1 MRIIAGAAKGRSIQA
16 PKGLDTRPT
25 LDRVKEAMFGAVQFR
40 VAGARVL
47 DLFAG
52 SGNLGLEAL
61 SRGASFAVLNDRSR
75 TCFKL
80 IEENGDKLG
89 FADRMRA
96 LCLDFSRAADSLMGN
111 EFDLVFLDP
120 PYKAGLYTGA
130 LAALRRN
137 RLLAAGGL
145 VIMEHSYG
153 EAPSL
158 IDTYRIYRET
168 RRYGEAA
175 ITILEGE

>member
-1 MRIIAGAAKGRSIQA
+1 MRIIAGAAKGRTIQA

-40 VAGARVL
+40 IAGARVL

-61 SRGASFAVLNDRSR
+61 SRGAIFAVLNDRSR
-75 TCFKL
+75 TCCKL
-80 IEENGDKLG
+80 IEQNGDKLG
-89 FADRMRA
+89 FGDRMRA
-96 LCLDFSRAADSLMGN
+96 LCLDYSRAADTLTGN

-137 RLLAAGGL
+137 RLLVPGAL
-145 VIMEHSYG
+145 VILEHSCG
-153 EAPSL
+153 EATPL
-158 IDTYRIYRET
+158 PDTFRIFRET